1 MKFRTL
7 IIAGFALGLGAC
19 AEKEQP
25 VPPAAVDEAET
36 AAEMPAAEMPAAEMP
51 AEEREEMGTA
61 DFVAHMHHH
70 AGQLGRLNAALEV
83 ESLAAAQ
90 RPAYWLAGHDGVSGI
105 PDEWQEYVLG
115 MRDAADAVANATD
128 IETARAAAKRI
139 EEGCAGC
146 HTAAG
151 VDIDI
156 AQVE

>member
-1 MKFRTL
+1 MKFRIL
-7 IIAGFALGLGAC
+7 MIIGIAFGLAAC
-19 AEKEQP
+19 AEKEQAAPP
-25 VPPAAVDEAET
+25 VEVDEAET
-36 AAEMPAAEMPAAEMP
+36 AVESAVESAAEEMP

-70 AGQLGRLNAALEV
+70 ASQLDRLKAALEI

-105 PDEWQEYVLG
+105 PDEWRQYVLG
-115 MRDAADAVANATD
+115 MRDAANAVADATD

-156 AQVE
+156 TTTE